1 MEDNKLELLWLTSLL
16 VLFLSNGLFVI
27 FSEIEMWVAACVAL
41 GVFILSLV
49 TWLVLAIVNL
59 VRFRKQVKKW
69 KQWHY

>member
-69 KQWHY
+69 KQGHY